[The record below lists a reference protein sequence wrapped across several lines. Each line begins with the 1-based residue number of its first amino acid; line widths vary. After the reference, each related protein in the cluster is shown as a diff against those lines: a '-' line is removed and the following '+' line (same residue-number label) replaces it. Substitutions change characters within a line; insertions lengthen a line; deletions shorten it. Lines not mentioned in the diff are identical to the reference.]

1 VTNPERIL
9 SGLRV
14 VEGSAFVA
22 APLGGMT
29 LAQLGADVIRFD
41 QIGGG
46 LDYARWPLA
55 TGGQSLFWAGL
66 NKGKRSIQLD
76 LRSEQGREIA
86 AELIA
91 ADGPDAGLL
100 LTNFPAR
107 GWLAYENLVARR
119 PDLIVVALTGNP
131 DGTSEVD
138 YTVNPATGFPW
149 ATGPRNLA
157 EPLNSVLPAWDVA
170 MGSLAAVGMLAAE
183 RYRSRTG
190 QGQLI
195 RLSLSDV
202 AFAMVGNLGRI
213 AEAQLGGRDQPRDG
227 NYLYGAFGHDFE
239 TRDGRRV
246 MVVALTTRQWRAL
259 VDVTGIQQAC
269 DSIAQA
275 TGYDLNSESG
285 RFEARD
291 LIAGLLRPW
300 FASRDLRTIRDS
312 FRGTGVSWGP
322 YQTFR
327 QLVNEDPRCSPAN
340 PMFSEVN
347 QPGIGRYLMPGTPLN
362 FSGLPRCEPRPAPVL
377 GEHTNE
383 ILADV
388 LGLSETEIG
397 RLHDAGI
404 VAGAG
409 GRDRIPSDS

>member
-1 VTNPERIL
+1 MSPGIL

-29 LAQLGADVIRFD
+29 LAQLGAEVIRFD

-46 LDYARWPLA
+46 LDRVRWPLA
-55 TGGQSLFWAGL
+55 ADGQSLFWAGL
-66 NKGKRSIQLD
+66 NKGKRSVQVD
-76 LRSEQGREIA
+76 LRRPEGRELVTRLVTA
-86 AELIA
+86 PGE
-91 ADGPDAGLL
+91 DAGLF

-107 GWLAYENLVARR
+107 GWLDYDALRAGRG
-119 PDLIVVALTGNP
+119 DLIMVALAGNP

-157 EPLNSVLPAWDVA
+157 EPLNSVLPAWDIA
-170 MGSLAAVGMLAAE
+170 MGTLATTGLLAAE
-183 RYRSRTG
+183 RHRRLTG
-190 QGQLI
+190 DGTLV

-213 AEAQLGGRDQPRDG
+213 AEAQLGGRDQPKDG

-246 MVVALTTRQWRAL
+246 MVVALTPRQWKAL
-259 VDVTGIQQAC
+259 VDVTGIGEAC
-269 DSIAQA
+269 RSIEQVTGHDLA
-275 TGYDLNSESG
+275 TESG

-291 LIAGLLRPW
+291 LIAALLRPW
-300 FASRDLRTIRDS
+300 FASRELATIRET
-312 FRGTGVSWGP
+312 FAGTSVSWGP

-327 QLVNEDPRCSPAN
+327 QLVDEDPRCSTAN
-340 PMFSEVN
+340 PMFSEVEH
-347 QPGIGRYLMPGTPLN
+347 PGVGRTSCPVPRWT
-362 FSGLPRCEPRPAPVL
+362 SPRCLGWRYPRAAT
-377 GEHTNE
+377 GREHRGGPRRRAWNDSHE
-383 ILADV
+383 IAA
-388 LGLSETEIG
+388 
-397 RLHDAGI
+397 LHDKG
-404 VAGAG
+404 VVTGAKIK
-409 GRDRIPSDS
+409 R